1 MRQLYVL
8 HAQRRFT
15 SSECTAAEHAVATN
29 LLSRPSSCYQIY
41 PLGELGIVDARC
53 RVFSYTRG
61 YKYGSKGI
69 LYAYGAHRAPD
80 GRARAEFQIHTIGTS
95 HERRRR
101 GEENQIYTVVTRV
114 GRGLYNQIYLDAS
127 MCEMRSRHLDE

>member
-1 MRQLYVL
+1 ML
-8 HAQRRFT
+8 
-15 SSECTAAEHAVATN
+15 AAGCF
-29 LLSRPSSCYQIY
+29 L
-41 PLGELGIVDARC
+41 
-53 RVFSYTRG
+53 TRG
-61 YKYGSKGI
+61 VTKYGSTGI
-69 LYAYGAHRAPD
+69 LYAYGTRSAPD

-114 GRGLYNQIYLDAS
+114 GRGVLYNQIYLDAS

>member
-1 MRQLYVL
+1 MRQHYLL
-8 HAQRRFT
+8 HVQQRST
-15 SSECTAAEHAVATN
+15 SSEYTAAEHAVATN

-41 PLGELGIVDARC
+41 PLGELGIVDIRC

-61 YKYGSKGI
+61 YKVRIDRHFVRLRYEP
-69 LYAYGAHRAPD
+69 RPD

-95 HERRRR
+95 HDAVDEAMD
-101 GEENQIYTVVTRV
+101 QIYTVVTRV
-114 GRGLYNQIYLDAS
+114 GRGAGQAYLDAS